1 MSLSRE
7 GKARVGNLIHLS
19 VTALFFLGFAGAY
32 WRALQDETSAWW
44 ITLAMSLLVI
54 TALVAAWTSW

>member
-1 MSLSRE
+1 MN
-7 GKARVGNLIHLS
+7 ANWVHLA
-19 VTALFFLGFAGAY
+19 VTALFFCGFAGAY
-32 WRALQDETSAWW
+32 WRALKDETSAWW